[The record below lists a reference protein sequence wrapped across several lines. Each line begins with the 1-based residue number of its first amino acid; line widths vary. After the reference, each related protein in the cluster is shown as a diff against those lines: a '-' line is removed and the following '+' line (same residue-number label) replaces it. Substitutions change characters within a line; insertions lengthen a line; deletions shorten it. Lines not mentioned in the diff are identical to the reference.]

1 MRLTRRYTFAEGLA
15 IGFVF
20 FVVVILFVPFGD
32 GSHRHHHTQCL
43 SNMKQV
49 GTGFLL
55 YLADNE
61 GQFPTDDPTKRPI
74 EGAPPMPTD
83 LNVIRPFAPFW
94 MTAIQP
100 YLKDGGYFR
109 CSEDPSRYPTKPENL
124 NSVFEY
130 SSSFTLNGWAEY
142 QLNISDVASP
152 KDWVFLGDRNNL
164 SRPPDKSWSFYF
176 WTWQGT
182 IPLVWPP
189 TSSPDPTSQAAKDI
203 DITRHRGSSHWISGD
218 GSARSKRLPWL
229 WKAGKEN
236 AFWPSR

>member
-20 FVVVILFVPFGD
+20 FVVVILFVPIGA
-32 GSHRHHHTQCL
+32 GSHRHDAQCL
-43 SNMKQV
+43 STMKQV

-109 CSEDPSRYPTKPENL
+109 CSEDPSRYPTQPDNL

-182 IPLVWPP
+182 SPLVWPP
-189 TSSPDPTSQAAKDI
+189 TSNPDPTSQAAKDI
-203 DITRHRGSSHWISGD
+203 DLTRHRGSSHWISGD